1 MKTIIMSLSTQAVFR
16 NLFFFPRSFFD
27 RLHEFLEREKNYCVV
42 ILVPSRMRE
51 KYVPIIGNKLH
62 DRLILEAVDISL
74 SKTIVQKLFL
84 FFYSY
89 LIYTGTTKLMAT
101 MGTRPDEPPAGG
113 NWYLAPVKLLIS
125 RTFGRSNWIKRRA
138 VPALFMRFF
147 PERPFFSCFKRY
159 RPDRVFIPHLYGWF
173 DALLIEEAKRN
184 NVSIIGM
191 PAGWDHLD
199 KYFLPFHVDTL
210 LIPSEQV
217 ARAALVYQAYENND
231 MRVVGYPHFDFI
243 LDPQHIRTREKTL
256 QRLRFPQDA
265 KYILYVSGSSY
276 CPDEPD
282 IIETMLKWMDEEKF
296 GVDVRLVI
304 RPYLGGRSKD
314 KAFDEEKFNRF
325 EKHPRVIFYR
335 PDFWG
340 DIDASIDFINIM
352 RHADAVLAVYT
363 TMVLE
368 ASVLDRPLVA
378 VAFDGYHTRPLFRSI
393 RRFEQFEHFQDV
405 LKTGAMKTAYSFDDL
420 FAILDRYFKDPMFAV
435 KERQLLREK
444 LCSKLDGKASERIL
458 GFLFLENNNGNPSS

>member
-1 MKTIIMSLSTQAVFR
+1 MKTVIMSLSSQAVFR

-27 RLHEFLEREKNYCVV
+27 RLHEFLERNRDYRMV
-42 ILVPSRMRE
+42 IFVPSRMRK
-51 KYVPIIGNKLH
+51 KYVPIIGSRLH
-62 DRLILEAVDISL
+62 DRLVLEAADIPASR
-74 SKTIVQKLFL
+74 TISQKLF
-84 FFYSY
+84 FFLYSY

-113 NWYLAPVKLLIS
+113 NWYLAPIKLLIS
-125 RTFGRSNWIKRRA
+125 RTFGRSRFIKRRI
-138 VPALFMRFF
+138 VPALFMKLFS
-147 PERPFFSCFKRY
+147 ERPFAVLFKQY
-159 RPDRVFIPHLYGWF
+159 KPDRIFIPHLYGWY
-173 DALLIEEAKRN
+173 DALLIEEAKRS
-184 NVSIIGM
+184 NVPTIGM

-217 ARAALVYQAYENND
+217 GRAAHEYQAYDKNE
-231 MRVVGYPHFDFI
+231 MYVVGYPHFDFI
-243 LDPQHIRTREKTL
+243 LDPQHMHTREATL
-256 QRLRFPQDA
+256 QRLGFPHSS

-282 IIETMLKWMDEEKF
+282 VIETMLKWMDEGRF
-296 GVDVRLVI
+296 GYDVRLVI

-325 EKHPRVIFYR
+325 ETHPRVVFYR

-340 DIDASIDFINIM
+340 DINASIDFINIM

-368 ASVLDRPLVA
+368 ASVLDRSLVA
-378 VAFDGYHTRPLFRSI
+378 VAFDGYHTRPFFRSI

-420 FAILDRYFKDPMFAV
+420 FAILDRYFKDPSYGA

-444 LCSKLDGKASERIL
+444 LCYKLDGKASERIL
-458 GFLFLENNNGNPSS
+458 WFLFTGI

>member
-1 MKTIIMSLSTQAVFR
+1 MKTIIMGLSTQAVFR

-27 RLHEFLEREKNYCVV
+27 RMGEFLEREKDYRVV
-42 ILVPSRMRE
+42 ILVPSRARK
-51 KYVPIIGNKLH
+51 KYSPAIGGKLH
-62 DRLILEAVDISL
+62 DRLILETADIPL
-74 SKTIVQKLFL
+74 SKTIAQKLF
-84 FFYSY
+84 FFLYSY

-113 NWYLAPVKLLIS
+113 NWYLAPMKLLIS
-125 RTFGRSNWIKRRA
+125 RTLGRSNWIKRNT

-147 PERPFFSCFKRY
+147 PERPFGDCFERY
-159 RPDRVFIPHLYGWF
+159 KPDRVFIPHLYGWY
-173 DALLIEEAKRN
+173 DALLIEEAKRS
-184 NVSIIGM
+184 NVPTIGM

-199 KYFLPFHVDTL
+199 KYFLPLHVDTL
-210 LIPSEQV
+210 LVPSEQV
-217 ARAALVYQAYENND
+217 GRAALTYQAYHED
-231 MRVVGYPHFDFI
+231 EMRVVGYPHFDFI
-243 LDPQHIRTREKTL
+243 LDPQHIHTREKTL
-256 QRLRFPQDA
+256 ERLGFPKSA

-282 IIETMLKWMDEEKF
+282 VIEAMLKWMDEGKF
-296 GVDVRLVI
+296 GIDVRLVI

-340 DIDASIDFINIM
+340 DIEAAIDFINIM
-352 RHADAVLAVYT
+352 RFADAVLAVYT

-378 VAFDGYHTRPLFRSI
+378 VAFDGYRTRPFFRSI

-405 LKTGAMKTAYSFDDL
+405 LKTGAMKTAYSFDEL
-420 FAILDRYFKDPMFAV
+420 FAILDRYFKDPTYAAS
-435 KERQLLREK
+435 ERQRLRED
-444 LCSKLDGKASERIL
+444 LCYKLDGKASERIVES
-458 GFLFLENNNGNPSS
+458 LFSNI